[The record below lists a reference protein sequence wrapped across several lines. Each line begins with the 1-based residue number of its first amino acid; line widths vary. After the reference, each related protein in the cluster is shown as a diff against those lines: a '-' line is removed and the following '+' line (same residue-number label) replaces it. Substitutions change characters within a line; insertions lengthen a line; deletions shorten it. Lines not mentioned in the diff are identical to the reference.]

1 MSTYD
6 LPQEPELMVKSRQA
20 AYCVLRRLDG
30 ADDLTVQDMED
41 LIQTAALAYWKHHQ
55 EGRSV
60 PYCFVCAR
68 QAAEKYFYR
77 RILGRNPRNPLSLDI
92 PLNRRWRPFGPS
104 PPPRMAVGPRLH
116 RRRHITPGL
125 ALRRGPGRC
134 AL

>member
-20 AYCVLRRLDG
+20 AYCALRRLDG

-68 QAAEKYFYR
+68 QAAEKVTTQPTLPQVDKSSEIVCRGR
-77 RILGRNPRNPLSLDI
+77 RF
-92 PLNRRWRPFGPS
+92 NRFLPK
-104 PPPRMAVGPRLH
+104 
-116 RRRHITPGL
+116 ITAKPAG
-125 ALRRGPGRC
+125 G
-134 AL
+134 